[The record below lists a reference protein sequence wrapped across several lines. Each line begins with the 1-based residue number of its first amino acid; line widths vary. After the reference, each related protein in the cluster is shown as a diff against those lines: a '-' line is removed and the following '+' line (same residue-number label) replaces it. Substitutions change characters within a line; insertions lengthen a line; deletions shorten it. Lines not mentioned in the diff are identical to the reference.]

1 MIKVEIYSECDDKDL
16 ENEVNEMLE
25 ELDKIR
31 DSKLIDIKYST
42 TMVDYQDIEIKGTYV
57 NYSAMIIYELRR
69 K

>member
-1 MIKVEIYSECDDKDL
+1 MIKVEIYSECDYKDL

-25 ELDKIR
+25 ELEGINN
-31 DSKLIDIKYST
+31 SKLIDVKYST
-42 TMVDYQDIEIKGTYV
+42 AMVDYQSTNIEGTDV

>member
-1 MIKVEIYSECDDKDL
+1 MIKVNICSECDYENL

-25 ELDKIR
+25 ELEETKGA
-31 DSKLIDIKYST
+31 KLIDIKYST
-42 TMVDYQDIEIKGTYV
+42 VMVDYQDTEIKGTDI